1 MSDREREERERE
13 RERVRKRERERERES
28 WLNMTEL
35 EASGSPILPGP
46 PASTIPDS
54 EGESFDFVLPVKV
67 THHPI
72 RLNS

>member
-1 MSDREREERERE
+1 
-13 RERVRKRERERERES
+13 
-28 WLNMTEL
+28 MTEL

-46 PASTIPDS
+46 PASTIPDDS